1 MSQPFNVVMATV
13 EIMRNSYHAGY
24 RITNHFPRK
33 YDGQYIEF
41 FGMNENGAST
51 GVEYDKEDS
60 IDKKSIDYLMS
71 VLQEII
77 DKNNKLDG
85 YWGR

>member
-1 MSQPFNVVMATV
+1 MSQPFNVVMTTA

-41 FGMNENGAST
+41 FGMNENGTST

-60 IDKKSIDYLMS
+60 IDKKNIDYLMS
-71 VLQEII
+71 VLKEIL
-77 DKNNKLDG
+77 DKNNKLDD
-85 YWGR
+85 YWGI

>member
-1 MSQPFNVVMATV
+1 MSQPFNVVMTTA

-24 RITNHFPRK
+24 KITNHFPRK
-33 YDGQYIEF
+33 YDDQYIEF
-41 FGMNENGAST
+41 FGMNENGTST
-51 GVEYDKEDS
+51 SVEYNKEDS

-77 DKNNKLDG
+77 DKNNKFDG